1 MSNALMEIT
10 DSDLLEA
17 LEKDEFLLLDQF
29 CGEPA
34 EPAEVSQEILCQI
47 DAMLGN
53 LNPQELEVLQ
63 LLFGLDGQEPLSSAE
78 VGARTDLSE
87 DQVRRIK
94 EQALIKLR

>member
-34 EPAEVSQEILCQI
+34 EVSQEVCCQI
-47 DAMLGN
+47 DTMLGD

-63 LLFGLDGQEPLSSAE
+63 LLFGLDGQEPLSSAG
-78 VGARTDLSE
+78 VGARMDLSE

-94 EQALIKLR
+94 TQALVKLR

>member
-1 MSNALMEIT
+1 MSNALMEMT
-10 DSDLLEA
+10 DSDLLDA

-34 EPAEVSQEILCQI
+34 EPAEMNQQVLCQI

-53 LNPQELEVLQ
+53 LDPQELEVLQ

-87 DQVRRIK
+87 DRVRWIK
-94 EQALIKLR
+94 KQALVKLR